1 MKYLLKLICLA
12 SCLFFSMSAFAGEV
26 VTVDGLK
33 YELNGSEAYVA
44 GYEGNPTDV
53 VIPETIESDGLT
65 FRVTQIM
72 DNAFKSCNS
81 ITSLTSTGTNLWF
94 VGDNAFNS
102 CEQINEVNLFCQ
114 RIGYKA
120 FYNCSNLKNVM
131 LSGVNTIGLGNYQEG
146 VYLMEKYDVH
156 SGYTFANCPNL
167 VCIDLGRELVNVST
181 LIFQNCTK
189 LSYIVIPSSCKYYY
203 GVGASA
209 FEYIVRRHSF
219 DNNLNMFSGCSRL
232 QSIIYLG
239 DQTSQCGSNAT
250 VYHAKDQVY
259 WSSTSFDYQGKAP
272 TATFTSD
279 MPAGFV
285 PTADLSALEKDAGT
299 YTQNVP
305 FTFTNDD
312 MSFDVDIPYTYT
324 INPARL
330 TAKVNNAS
338 RLYGDGNPEFTS
350 TYTGFVNNED
360 ASVLTSNGSYT
371 TTATA
376 KSDVG
381 TYPIKQTGATAQNYV
396 FDYEDGTLTVNK
408 APLTM
413 SANNKTMSYGST
425 IPTLDATYEG
435 LKNDETQP
443 AWINEPSISTTAT
456 PTSKVGIYPITIRN
470 AEAKN
475 YVLTVNNGTLTV
487 EKAKLT
493 VKADN
498 KSREYGESNPNFT
511 LTYTGLKNGE
521 TVPVWE
527 TVPMLETSA
536 TIQSPVGS
544 YPISIHDAVAVN
556 YDITPVDGTLT
567 VSKAALQ
574 IKPIDVSRKY
584 GEENPVFNLSYVGLR
599 NNETVPEWT
608 TEPVITTSA
617 TKTSS
622 VGDYT
627 IRVSS
632 AEARNYTLEKKTGT
646 LTVTKAPLVVGVNS
660 YSRQYGESNPIFELY
675 YDGLVNNETAPQW
688 TTMPTIATEAT
699 ASSDV
704 GEYAITGTGGVMK
717 NYETTGIISGV
728 LSITPVSLTI
738 RANDISRLYYEDNP
752 EFTFS
757 CTGFVGNDDASALTV
772 KPQMQTSATK
782 NSNVGIYP
790 IEIGNA
796 ESKNYTLIY
805 ERGQLTIN
813 KRLLTVSTP
822 NYTRE
827 YGEENPVFVLNYS
840 GFVNNEDES
849 VLILKPKATT
859 VATTNSDVGVYDIV
873 IGNGVAENY
882 DFDYLVSKLTIE
894 KAYQTLTWNQDF
906 SNVRQYDQV
915 ELTATASSGLE
926 ITYTVQGDQICSIM
940 KIGKKQYLD
949 CFGEGQVVIV
959 AQQEGD
965 NNYWQTT
972 KIYKRITI
980 KSDSVISSIT
990 TAINE
995 DPDVRIYD
1003 ASGNRI
1009 DKLQKGIN
1017 IVKMRDGTT
1026 KKVFIR

>member
-1 MKYLLKLICLA
+1 MKKLFQKDCLA
-12 SCLFFSMSAFAGEV
+12 LAFCLFLSMSAFAD
-26 VTVDGLK
+26 VTIDGIS
-33 YELNGSEAYVA
+33 YSLNYSDRTATVTGSSLQ
-44 GYEGNPTDV
+44 DV
-53 VIPETIESDGLT
+53 IVPETILANGIIFD
-65 FRVTQIM
+65 VTSVSKSAFYKNSTIKT
-72 DNAFKSCNS
+72 FKSSS
-81 ITSLTSTGTNLWF
+81 IKEIQGPSDNFSAHGAFSDAVNLEEVYLDNIENIGAGAFYEDTNLKRIY
-94 VGDNAFNS
+94 VGNSLKIISSFAFS
-102 CEQINEVNLFCQ
+102 YC
-114 RIGYKA
+114 
-120 FYNCSNLKNVM
+120 
-131 LSGVNTIGLGNYQEG
+131 
-146 VYLMEKYDVH
+146 
-156 SGYTFANCPNL
+156 
-167 VCIDLGRELVNVST
+167 VS
-181 LIFQNCTK
+181 LN
-189 LSYIVIPSSCKYYY
+189 YIVIPSSITNIFLST
-203 GVGASA
+203 GASVLYGNNYA
-209 FEYIVRRHSF
+209 FNNCPQLLIICLKEGF
-219 DNNLNMFSGCSRL
+219 TCADNDGFGVVGVP
-232 QSIIYLG
+232 Q
-239 DQTSQCGSNAT
+239 T
-250 VYHAKDQVY
+250 VYP
-259 WSSTSFDYQGKAP
+259 SSFFAFDENTFNYNGKKPEVNYTFNGIGFGFQP
-272 TATFTSD
+272 TAVNTDALETIAGEHTSDLTFTI
-279 MPAGFV
+279 
-285 PTADLSALEKDAGT
+285 
-299 YTQNVP
+299 
-305 FTFTNDD
+305 TNDD

-330 TAKVNNAS
+330 TAKVNNVS
-338 RLYGDGNPEFTS
+338 RLYGDSTPQFTS

-376 KSDVG
+376 NSDVG
-381 TYPIKQTGATAQNYV
+381 MYPIKQTGATAQNYV

-413 SANNKTMSYGST
+413 SANNKTMTYGST

-435 LKNDETQP
+435 LKNDEAQP

-498 KSREYGESNPNFT
+498 KSREYGESNPDLT

-527 TVPMLETSA
+527 TVPVLETPA

-584 GEENPVFNLSYVGLR
+584 GEENPIFNLSYVGLR

-675 YDGLVNNETAPQW
+675 YEGLVNNETAPQW